1 MQVIVTVIP
10 MVQEGKSILRT
21 QRSGNVRK
29 KGHTIIQ
36 MSTGDEISVRN
47 VNLPRQRM
55 AFQLEEIANL
65 YVWISLEC

>member
-1 MQVIVTVIP
+1 MQVIVTVIT

-29 KGHTIIQ
+29 KGCTIIQ

-47 VNLPRQRM
+47 TNLSSQRM
-55 AFQLEEIANL
+55 AFQLEEIANS
-65 YVWISLEC
+65 YVMDTT

>member
-29 KGHTIIQ
+29 KGRTIIQ